1 VQLKS
6 ACSMN
11 KWKALSLGAL
21 LVLSLACYPLI
32 TRADDYK
39 VSGHPVFKQAPRS
52 QSTSDRE
59 TVRDEVKAHIN
70 APKRSRDL
78 PQGAN
83 AAELENE
90 RVELEKAT
98 QELHNARETLERKT
112 EALKKT
118 NIRRERHD

>member
-1 VQLKS
+1 
-6 ACSMN
+6 MN
-11 KWKALSLGAL
+11 KWKVLSLGAL

-32 TRADDYK
+32 TRAEDYK
-39 VSGHPVFKQAPRS
+39 VSGHPVFKQAPHS

-59 TVRDEVKAHIN
+59 TVRDEVKAHN
-70 APKRSRDL
+70 GPKRSRDL

-83 AAELENE
+83 AEELENE

-118 NIRRERHD
+118 NIWRERHD